1 MHRIPVAKVDRTAV
15 LRPPLASK
23 MLPSSVANCPNFGA
37 PAKSSCSPRSSQVKG
52 NIPTRIPRSHIASR
66 IIRGIDVVSH
76 AVDEHVT
83 AVAAAR
89 CVVAAGAIRSSPS
102 VPSSVS
108 APEVPRMVRSSP
120 SVPSSVSAPEV
131 PRMVLPSLETGWHL
145 LINRFIHLIVWRLR
159 SGVKAG
165 PDPTQ
170 GNPILFRG

>member
-89 CVVAAGAIRSSPS
+89 CVVAAPRSDQVVAVGSLKRVGAGSAENGLTISGNGLASPDKS
-102 VPSSVS
+102 IYSPDRME
-108 APEVPRMVRSSP
+108 APERCQGW
-120 SVPSSVSAPEV
+120 
-131 PRMVLPSLETGWHL
+131 TGPNPGQSYSFSR
-145 LINRFIHLIVWRLR
+145 LIRTC
-159 SGVKAG
+159 GV
-165 PDPTQ
+165 
-170 GNPILFRG
+170 